1 MSYAP
6 GVVVRIPFPSSN
18 RLRCDRL
25 LSKGFILDVTLT
37 RIRWSWLMPSQGAAL
52 FNLGNTCFL
61 NAVLQCLTHTV
72 PLVQRIRRT
81 DHSCSC
87 CAAGH
92 CSDTFEPLLDLS
104 LEIDDVDSIVDALA
118 SFTRSEKIDDPGII
132 FTCEGCKARVS
143 VEKQLNLDHAP
154 EVLTLHLK
162 RFKNDGVFAC
172 KLRNPVE
179 SPDSM
184 P

>member
-1 MSYAP
+1 MFCLSPLPMSYAP

-87 CAAGH
+87 CGDIGDFAENLSKISPNFQLAQQEEMPTNFSAPCWIIYTLAVLAIAPQIGH
-92 CSDTFEPLLDLS
+92 
-104 LEIDDVDSIVDALA
+104 
-118 SFTRSEKIDDPGII
+118 
-132 FTCEGCKARVS
+132 
-143 VEKQLNLDHAP
+143 
-154 EVLTLHLK
+154 LH
-162 RFKNDGVFAC
+162 
-172 KLRNPVE
+172 
-179 SPDSM
+179 
-184 P
+184 